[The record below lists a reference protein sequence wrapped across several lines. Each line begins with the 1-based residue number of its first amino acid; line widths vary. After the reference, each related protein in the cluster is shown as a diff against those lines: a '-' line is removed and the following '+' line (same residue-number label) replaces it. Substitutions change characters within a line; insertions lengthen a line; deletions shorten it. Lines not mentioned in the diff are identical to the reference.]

1 MIGAEFHRQAME
13 DALADAAEQTAVDR
27 KTVALAEAQVHATAL
42 LAEEQRTA
50 NLIALFDEEGPE
62 VFRAPE
68 ISATSIGTPVE
79 LRQARRAASEAVRTQ
94 YLVLAAEIAER
105 LALA

>member
-1 MIGAEFHRQAME
+1 MSAAEARAALEEARQHQLRGHDFDANQSIAKAQ
-13 DALADAAEQTAVDR
+13 ALATIA
-27 KTVALAEAQVHATAL
+27 

-50 NLIALFDEEGPE
+50 NLIALFNEEGPE

-68 ISATSIGTPVE
+68 IPATSIDSPEE
-79 LRQARRAASEAVRTQ
+79 LRKARRAATEAVRKQ

-105 LALA
+105 LDLA

>member
-1 MIGAEFHRQAME
+1 MSAAEARAALEEAHQHQLRGHDYDANQSIAKAQ
-13 DALADAAEQTAVDR
+13 ALATIA
-27 KTVALAEAQVHATAL
+27 

-68 ISATSIGTPVE
+68 IPATSIGTPVE

-94 YLVLAAEIAER
+94 YLVLAADIAER
-105 LALA
+105 LDLS